1 MQSAQQWRTGPR
13 SYFRRRWCGSL
24 VCLLLCMP
32 RLTFGQDA
40 TTEMARDQSFTASD
54 SMMTIFK
61 RVDEVNLIFTV
72 TDKKGR
78 FVDDLQAADFHLLD
92 NNRPPKRVYNFQTRT
107 DLPLVVALLVDIS
120 SSIQNRFSYE
130 QKAATMFL
138 KNVLRPGMDRV
149 SVISFGSDVQ
159 EVQPMTGDMKQW
171 GTGIQKLRAGGETAL
186 YDAIILGSQS
196 LRSQAP
202 SALARKVMII
212 LTDGADT
219 ASRASELDANEAIAM
234 SEAMVLVVDA
244 SIPSPYRKS
253 EHPFFKN
260 VTSFSGGTIVRAE
273 ENWELQGA
281 FRKIEKVLRTQY
293 ALSYKPSDFQTDGSY
308 RSIQLTSEKRKLIV
322 HCRAGY
328 YAQAR

>member
-1 MQSAQQWRTGPR
+1 MQSAQQWRTGAR
-13 SYFRRRWCGSL
+13 SYFRRTWCGSL
-24 VCLLLCMP
+24 VCLLLSMS

-40 TTEMARDQSFTASD
+40 ATEMPRDQSFTASD
-54 SMMTIFK
+54 SMMTISK
-61 RVDEVNLIFTV
+61 QVDEVDLIFTV

-92 NNRPPKRVYNFQTRT
+92 NNRPPERVYNFQTRT

-120 SSIQNRFSYE
+120 SSIQHRFSYE

-149 SVISFGSDVQ
+149 SIISFGSHVQ
-159 EVQPMTGDMKQW
+159 EVQPMTEEMKQW
-171 GTGIQKLRAGGETAL
+171 STGIQKLRPGGETAL

-202 SALARKVMII
+202 SVLARRVMII
-212 LTDGADT
+212 LTDGVDT
-219 ASRASELDANEAIAM
+219 ASRANELDAYEAIAK

-253 EHPFFKN
+253 EQPFFNN
-260 VTSFSGGTIVRAE
+260 VTRFSGGTIVRAE
-273 ENWELQGA
+273 ENSELQGA

-293 ALSYKPSDFQTDGSY
+293 ALSYKPSDFQADGSY
-308 RSIQLTSEKRKLIV
+308 RSIQLTSQNRKLIV